1 VQVAGFSPISTGALD
16 VGATV
21 QPLTSDEWTALLKTA
36 SLNEIIAKTYAIN
49 TKDETKG
56 ILGRYGW
63 GGMLRV
69 IGRTLMLYAKSPAYR
84 SFVKE
89 VRQGGILPENLE
101 EYFGY
106 GLFIGRK

>member
-1 VQVAGFSPISTGALD
+1 VVAWAAQDI
-16 VGATV
+16 GATV
-21 QPLTSDEWTALLKTA
+21 QPLTSVEWTGLLESA
-36 SLNEIIAKTYAIN
+36 GSNEIIEKTYAIN

-69 IGRTLMLYAKSPAYR
+69 MGRTLMLYAKSPAYR
-84 SFVKE
+84 MFVKE
-89 VRQGGILPENLE
+89 VRQGGIIPDHLE

-106 GLFIGRK
+106 GLFVGRK